1 LTLAN
6 PDGSVA
12 IPGAAGTRP
21 QVRESHVY
29 TQNPKVEEA
38 PLQGELMLFDP
49 ETSKFYVLN
58 RTMAFVWRR
67 CDGSHT
73 PEAMLEGL
81 RQEFAEVEPAHAE
94 ADLRA
99 ALAELVSLGLVV
111 DSRRPAPVT

>member
-1 LTLAN
+1 
-6 PDGSVA
+6 VF
-12 IPGAAGTRP
+12 
-21 QVRESHVY
+21 
-29 TQNPKVEEA
+29 TQNPRIEEA

-73 PEAMLEGL
+73 LEAMLEGL
-81 RQEFAEVEPAHAE
+81 QREFADVEPAAAE

-99 ALAELVSLGLVV
+99 ALGELVSLELVV
-111 DSRRPAPVT
+111 DSTRPAPVT